1 MPGIFC
7 FCQPFS
13 GKSLEKVFL
22 GRCFVRVCQKF
33 TGYGIAVFVRRWEML
48 LVNQYL
54 TGNYGLTALCT
65 GILKMPG
72 NFFFCQ
78 TFTGKCPGSL
88 VLSEFVRS
96 FTG

>member
-1 MPGIFC
+1 MTGKSNGNLKMPGIFC
-7 FCQPFS
+7 FCQSFT

-22 GRCFVRVCQKF
+22 GRCFVGVCQKF

-65 GILKMPG
+65 CKQK
-72 NFFFCQ
+72 NCQ
-78 TFTGKCPGSL
+78 TLTGKSL
-88 VLSEFVRS
+88 
-96 FTG
+96 G